1 VKPAPF
7 AYAKARSLDHAIA
20 LLDGAPE
27 ARVLA
32 GGQSLMPALN
42 MRLSAPPLLVDINR
56 VSELARIAQPNGQI
70 ELGGLVRHAQAEHSQ
85 DVARLAPLLSKAIP
99 HIAHPA
105 IRNRGTIG
113 GSIALA
119 DPAAELPACLLAL
132 GGEIEIAGR
141 AGRRTV
147 AADTFFKGLFETALA
162 PGEIISA
169 IRIPVAQPRDRFG
182 FAELARR
189 HGDYAM
195 VGLARE
201 CRCKAAS
208 RGGFA
213 TSRSCATER
222 SMSDR
227 VDIALTVNG
236 EEVHAAVEPRQNLV
250 DFLRE
255 ELQLTGSHVGCEHG
269 VCGACT
275 VRVDGVIVRG
285 CLLLAVQCEGCTVET
300 IEGVSDTGEI
310 ADLQAAFVARNALQ
324 CGFCT
329 PGMLLTAQELL
340 LKASAAPS
348 REEIRAHLS
357 GNYCRC
363 TGYQA
368 IVDAVE
374 EVALARKDGAR

>member
-42 MRLSAPPLLVDINR
+42 MRLSAPPLLVDING

-189 HGDYAM
+189 HGDYAL
-195 VGLARE
+195 VGLA
-201 CRCKAAS
+201 AAA
-208 RGGFA
+208 RAEPPAIRLAYFGVGTTPVRARTAETALAGG
-213 TSRSCATER
+213 
-222 SMSDR
+222 DL
-227 VDIALTVNG
+227 D
-236 EEVHAAVEPRQNLV
+236 AAVAALAGDVEPSGDV
-250 DFLRE
+250 
-255 ELQLTGSHVGCEHG
+255 H
-269 VCGACT
+269 
-275 VRVDGVIVRG
+275 
-285 CLLLAVQCEGCTVET
+285 
-300 IEGVSDTGEI
+300 
-310 ADLQAAFVARNALQ
+310 
-324 CGFCT
+324 
-329 PGMLLTAQELL
+329 
-340 LKASAAPS
+340 ASAAAK
-348 REEIRAHLS
+348 RHL
-357 GNYCRC
+357 
-363 TGYQA
+363 A
-368 IVDAVE
+368 AVLLRR
-374 EVALARKDGAR
+374 VAAQLSAA